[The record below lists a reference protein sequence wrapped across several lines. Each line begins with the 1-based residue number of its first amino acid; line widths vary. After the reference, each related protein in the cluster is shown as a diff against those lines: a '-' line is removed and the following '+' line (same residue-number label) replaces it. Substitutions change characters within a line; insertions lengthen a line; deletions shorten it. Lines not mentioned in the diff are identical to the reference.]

1 MTGRIKI
8 GHCYIAKLSKKQ
20 APVRVDSTNPDGG
33 WNVRNLE
40 TGRLTVVKEKDKF
53 LRECEDAD
61 MTTEV
66 TPNRRQRSAAPVS
79 PSAEQNTLV
88 DASLDLPETK
98 PERKLSVLD
107 AAHKVLLEVNGEL
120 STPEI
125 IKIAIEKGYW
135 TTGGKTPA
143 STLHAAISRDIAK
156 NGNTSRFLKGERGK
170 FLANLPY

>member
-1 MTGRIKI
+1 MTIRIKI

-40 TGRLTVVKEKDKF
+40 TGRLSIIKEKDKF
-53 LRECEDAD
+53 LRECEDSDIVA
-61 MTTEV
+61 EV
-66 TPNRRQRSAAPVS
+66 APTRRGACRSTVLAPSRDAAV
-79 PSAEQNTLV
+79 A
-88 DASLDLPETK
+88 DLPAPPPQVATK
-98 PERKLSVLD
+98 KLSVLD

-135 TTGGKTPA
+135 TTSGKTPA

-156 NGNTSRFLKGERGK
+156 NGANSRFLKGERGK